1 MIVMWTD
8 TETTGLIPSVNS
20 IIELAAVVECDGID
34 QLFVHECMRPDERH
48 CLIDPDALKANGFTM
63 EEIVTFQ
70 DSKNVVPALIRELEP
85 FVSTGEKIVLAGQ
98 NVSFDRSFIEMMFI
112 RNGHY
117 DDFRR
122 LFSHNI
128 ICVQS
133 LTNVCRHQRLVD
145 LDSSKLEKVAAY
157 FGIEYKAHKAINDLS
172 ACRKV
177 YKALLSRLGAEETI

>member
-34 QLFVHECMRPDERH
+34 QLVIHEHIRPDERH
-48 CLIDPDALKANGFTM
+48 CLIDLEALAVNGFTM
-63 EEIVTFQ
+63 EQIVTFRN
-70 DSKNVVPALIRELEP
+70 SKDVVQEMVVGLER
-85 FVSTGEKIVLAGQ
+85 FVRDGSKVVLAGQ
-98 NVSFDRSFIEMMFI
+98 NVAFDRAFLEMMFI

-117 DDFRR
+117 DDFKRI
-122 LFSHNI
+122 FSHNI

-133 LTNVCRHQRLVD
+133 LTNVCRHQGI
-145 LDSSKLEKVAAY
+145 LDVESSGLEKVAAHL
-157 FGIEYKAHKAINDLS
+157 GIAYKAHKAIHDLS

-177 YKALLSRLGAEETI
+177 YKALLSRLGAEEI